1 MSGGQVSSGP
11 GTDDVGAD
19 VDCGSAIHQ
28 LYHYLDGEL
37 TEQRRSE
44 ISEHLDYCAPCASAA
59 GFETELRQVIADK
72 CKDHVPDSLMQRVAQ
87 QIEAERRKQVDI
99 APERE
104 HPE

>member
-37 TEQRRSE
+37 TEQRRSK

-59 GFETELRQVIADK
+59 GFETELRQIVADK

-87 QIEAERRKQVDI
+87 QIDAERRKQVGID
-99 APERE
+99 PERE